1 MAEIL
6 VDQGELE
13 EAESRFRDA
22 LRIWRASGYRQGVA
36 FAVANLGKI
45 ASRQGRFDEAVELLG
60 EARRSFDEVGSSS
73 YVLDVDARLAENAV
87 FAGDPAAAIERADAA
102 LKRADAMG
110 GMPVIAAILYRVK
123 AYARIQLGDAA
134 AAVEDATTSLRLA
147 REREA
152 TFEVALGLEALA
164 RAQRGRRPAGR
175 ARARPASARRS
186 WRRSGSARR
195 RACRCRPRPS
205 PVSPDTE
212 EPPRHSSRRG
222 GSRSSALLELEVGAV
237 DVPSFNVTVIVRHV
251 PA

>member
-13 EAESRFRDA
+13 EAGSRFRDA

-87 FAGDPAAAIERADAA
+87 FAGEPDAAIERVDAA

-110 GMPVIAAILYRVK
+110 GMPVISAILYRVR
-123 AYARIQLGDAA
+123 AYAGIQQGDAA
-134 AAVEDATTSLRLA
+134 AAVEDATTSVRLA
-147 REREA
+147 RDREA
-152 TFEVALGLEALA
+152 TFEIALGLEALA
-164 RAQRGRRPAGR
+164 RAHEAAGLPTEPAHDLEREAILASLGVSSTPGVPL
-175 ARARPASARRS
+175 PA
-186 WRRSGSARR
+186 
-195 RACRCRPRPS
+195 P
-205 PVSPDTE
+205 PVA
-212 EPPRHSSRRG
+212 G
-222 GSRSSALLELEVGAV
+222 LA
-237 DVPSFNVTVIVRHV
+237 
-251 PA
+251 